1 MVVPYTRTKNI
12 NVKNNMKTKL
22 RVISREGSEYFDIPN
37 PYNMTPRKDDHIVWQ
52 EESYMV
58 DWVEFDFDTNTL
70 YIIVVKN

>member
-1 MVVPYTRTKNI
+1 
-12 NVKNNMKTKL
+12 MKTTL
-22 RVISREGSEYFDIPN
+22 RVISREGTEYFDIPN
-37 PYNMTPRKDDHIVWQ
+37 PYNMTPRKDDHIAWK